1 MVKQAALY
9 VAAFFFP
16 FFFPILFQVNL
27 AKTGTRSF
35 LLFILL
41 GIFTPLQGFFNFFVF
56 LRPRLISFRKKNP
69 EISFV
74 QAFLI
79 TAKFRNLK
87 SSQVDTSADTISNEG
102 NSGRV
107 HELEPD
113 EENDLIEWYCVI
125 WIAEAS
131 WINFFMNSLIS
142 NEIFVRNSWAKIDWS
157 WGLINKFWSSSFFSL
172 KRIYYILF
180 QHSLKF

>member
-113 EENDLIEWYCVI
+113 EENDLIE
-125 WIAEAS
+125 
-131 WINFFMNSLIS
+131 
-142 NEIFVRNSWAKIDWS
+142 
-157 WGLINKFWSSSFFSL
+157 
-172 KRIYYILF
+172 
-180 QHSLKF
+180 